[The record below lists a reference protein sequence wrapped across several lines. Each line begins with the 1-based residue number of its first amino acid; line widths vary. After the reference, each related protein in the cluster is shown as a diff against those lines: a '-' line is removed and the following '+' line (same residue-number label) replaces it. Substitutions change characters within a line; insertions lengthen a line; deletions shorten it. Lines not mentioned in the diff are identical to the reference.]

1 MLRVLLNFTLI
12 LICSGCG
19 TPLWLSMSHTAAD
32 ALLVYE
38 TGKSS
43 GEHGLSMIS
52 GKECKFIR
60 VLDAQSICMSEV
72 EYKKYLLSLNCDIYG
87 WDRFGRV
94 SCLKKK
100 D

>member
-1 MLRVLLNFTLI
+1 MLRILLNFTLI
-12 LICSGCG
+12 LIWSGYG
-19 TPLWLSMSHTAAD
+19 TPLWLSMTHTAAD

-52 GKECKFIR
+52 GKECKFMR
-60 VLDAQSICMSEV
+60 VLEAQSICMSEV

>member
-1 MLRVLLNFTLI
+1 MLRILLNFTLI

-19 TPLWLSMSHTAAD
+19 TPLWLSMTHTAAD

-60 VLDAQSICMSEV
+60 VLDGQSICMSET